1 MYRIVCESYINYKKD
16 FLPDNADNHR
26 YKVTKPLELMVD
38 LSLYEKGKNNNS
50 IEYQK
55 LQHLVYLLKNNIKNY
70 PNYKSLLWSLE
81 SREIYGRNYDVLSKE
96 EFNELTKI
104 INGFLKLAY
113 WES

>member
-16 FLPDNADNHR
+16 FLMNDAGNHR
-26 YKVTKPLELMVD
+26 YEVAKPLELMVD
-38 LSLYEKGKNNNS
+38 LSLYEKEKNDNS

-55 LQHLVYLLKNNIKNY
+55 LQHFIYLLKNNIKKY

-81 SREIYGRNYDVLSKE
+81 SREIYGKNYNILSQE
-96 EFNELTKI
+96 EFNELAKI